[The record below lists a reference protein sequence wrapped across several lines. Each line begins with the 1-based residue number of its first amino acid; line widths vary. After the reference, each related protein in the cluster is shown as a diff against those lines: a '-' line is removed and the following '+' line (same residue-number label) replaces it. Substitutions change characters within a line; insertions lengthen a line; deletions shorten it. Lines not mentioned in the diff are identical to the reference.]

1 MMIIVY
7 CLEVCD
13 HPADAALQGL
23 LLHELDP
30 AGVGEVGGPGDRAV
44 AGRQVSPLVVL
55 PLLLLLVVGS
65 ILHALQA
72 FYAHDALEVRTERS
86 NK

>member
-1 MMIIVY
+1 M
-7 CLEVCD
+7 CN
-13 HPADAALQGL
+13 HPADTALQGL
-23 LLHELDP
+23 LLQELDP

-65 ILHALQA
+65 ILHAFQA